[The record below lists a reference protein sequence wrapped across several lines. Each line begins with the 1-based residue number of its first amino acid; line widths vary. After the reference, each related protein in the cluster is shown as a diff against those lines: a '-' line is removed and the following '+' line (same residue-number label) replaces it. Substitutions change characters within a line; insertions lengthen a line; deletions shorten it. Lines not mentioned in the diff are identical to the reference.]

1 MAKKWVYSFEEG
13 DATMRNLL
21 GGKGCNLAEM
31 TRIGLPVPP
40 GFTVTTE
47 ACIAYMD
54 TGKFPEGMWE
64 EVLAH
69 IEALNKQTGK
79 EFTNDDNP
87 LLVSI
92 RSGARESMPGMMDTI
107 LNVGLTPGAVETMGK
122 KFNDMRFAWDLYR
135 RLIQMYSKVV
145 LEVPGES
152 LLLLQTSHST
162 SSDLLR
168 KRASVGDK
176 FAVDSKGGIKYLRQ
190 HQEDQAAYEQ
200 AETIARTVGI
210 IIANALGVHLVK
222 TQVDDAAL
230 P

>member
-1 MAKKWVYSFEEG
+1 MRSANQA
-13 DATMRNLL
+13 ATNPEAALH
-21 GGKGCNLAEM
+21 
-31 TRIGLPVPP
+31 TPVTSSSVPMPP
-40 GFTVTTE
+40 TE
-47 ACIAYMD
+47 IS
-54 TGKFPEGMWE
+54 K
-64 EVLAH
+64 
-69 IEALNKQTGK
+69 
-79 EFTNDDNP
+79 
-87 LLVSI
+87 
-92 RSGARESMPGMMDTI
+92 RS
-107 LNVGLTPGAVETMGK
+107 K
-122 KFNDMRFAWDLYR
+122 
-135 RLIQMYSKVV
+135 
-145 LEVPGES
+145 
-152 LLLLQTSHST
+152 SHST

>member
-1 MAKKWVYSFEEG
+1 MIRLQPPTGLLTGFFGSRRGRELSTDQV
-13 DATMRNLL
+13 RNVELRHIITRDHTTKP
-21 GGKGCNLAEM
+21 GKGSLATEI
-31 TRIGLPVPP
+31 THLHYTWGVYLTLP
-40 GFTVTTE
+40 
-47 ACIAYMD
+47 D
-54 TGKFPEGMWE
+54 
-64 EVLAH
+64 
-69 IEALNKQTGK
+69 
-79 EFTNDDNP
+79 
-87 LLVSI
+87 
-92 RSGARESMPGMMDTI
+92 
-107 LNVGLTPGAVETMGK
+107 
-122 KFNDMRFAWDLYR
+122 
-135 RLIQMYSKVV
+135 
-145 LEVPGES
+145 ES